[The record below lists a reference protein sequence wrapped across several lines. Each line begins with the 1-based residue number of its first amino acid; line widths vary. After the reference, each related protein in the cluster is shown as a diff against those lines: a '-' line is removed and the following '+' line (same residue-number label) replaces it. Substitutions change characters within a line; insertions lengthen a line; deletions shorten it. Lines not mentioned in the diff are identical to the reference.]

1 MRDLPSLGRP
11 HGGTGSEWE
20 ARPRSGPA
28 GSAAAALDRIW
39 SRIRRPVDPHGAIE
53 ALVGVPR
60 RTARQVIGA
69 ATAGSDEATALLAA
83 MPQLIRNL
91 SISTISVPERC
102 MGEIRGP
109 ILWSETLAARG
120 SSAGDT
126 SVFVCATVS
135 RAHDTPENRLLV
147 AALETIVRGGRDVER
162 FHAESEGQEAEAT
175 LLVDA
180 RRHADLAQRF
190 LDHRTLMDVQPGRST
205 RRQARRVR
213 HDPRRRT
220 YRPVAAMLERA
231 AEPLDIATVRLF
243 CNEITT
249 ARHDLFVAA
258 IDHLE
263 ARGVRVPTLLVV
275 DREIIGGPL
284 RFHHPA
290 LGGRTDASRFGLFVG
305 HTRLDVPGGL
315 SPETGTVTVHNR
327 SDLVAA
333 IDAAIIGDG
342 L

>member
-1 MRDLPSLGRP
+1 MSDLPSEGRP
-11 HGGTGSEWE
+11 HAGAGIDNRPRGQGGPTGSAE
-20 ARPRSGPA
+20 AS
-28 GSAAAALDRIW
+28 LDRIW
-39 SRIRRPVDPHGAIE
+39 NRIRRPVDPHGAIE

-69 ATAGSDEATALLAA
+69 ATAGSDEATALLSA

-102 MGEIRGP
+102 AGEIRGP
-109 ILWSETLAARG
+109 ILWSETMAARS
-120 SSAGDT
+120 SSAGDPG
-126 SVFVCATVS
+126 VFVCSTVS

-147 AALETIVRGGRDVER
+147 AALGAIVRGGRDVEQ
-162 FHAESEGQEAEAT
+162 FLSDDDDELAQAS

-190 LDHRTLMDVQPGRST
+190 LDHRTLIDVQSGRST
-205 RRQARRVR
+205 RRSQRRVR
-213 HDPRRRT
+213 HDPRRRA
-220 YRPVAAMLERA
+220 YRPVAAMLARA
-231 AEPLDIATVRLF
+231 AEPLDVSTIRLF
-243 CNEITT
+243 CNAVTT

-263 ARGVRVPTLLVV
+263 ARGVRVPALLVV
-275 DREIIGGPL
+275 DREVVGGPV

-290 LGGRTDASRFGLFVG
+290 LATRSETSRYGLFVG
-305 HTRLDVPGGL
+305 ATRLDVPGGL
-315 SPETGTVTVHNR
+315 PSHDGTTIVRNR
-327 SDLVAA
+327 GDLTSA
-333 IDAAIIGDG
+333 IDAAITRDG